1 FRKLAAENI
10 GNSVKKAGI
19 PPGLLKSLRLVD
31 SSVFSA
37 LPRMAWAHWRPHYG
51 TKQSALRL
59 HIKFSLLDE
68 KPSGALISPAK
79 TCERKA
85 LEKMIQPGE

>member
-37 LPRMAWAHWRPHYG
+37 LPRMAWAHWRTHYG